1 MENYL
6 FIVDT
11 DNKNFTSLPLNVVK
25 EMTLKLSY
33 VYSMRMGKFLIINC
47 NYLIKLMYSAIS
59 PFLADVTKQKI
70 NLISTS

>member
-1 MENYL
+1 
-6 FIVDT
+6 
-11 DNKNFTSLPLNVVK
+11 
-25 EMTLKLSY
+25 MTLKLSY
-33 VYSMRMGKFLIINC
+33 VYSMRMGKLLIINC